1 MEEGGTLLSST
12 RQSTS
17 YIAAGLDA
25 EEQRRPV
32 SLLGKFIT
40 ALLKLD
46 SSEYTHIP
54 GKILAGGST
63 QSTADGRGC
72 CL

>member
-54 GKILAGGST
+54 GKILAGST